1 MDIENAELALTRF
14 VADRC
19 GLTVNSTVFRGEL
32 PPGTTGAA
40 VRLTSGHAA
49 GEDLAE
55 FSATVSGAFD
65 EPAEARAFADALW
78 GGLPVCNTS
87 GFTRIAAAGELS
99 FFVSGGKYLV
109 DGKLAV
115 AFF

>member
-14 VADRC
+14 VAARC
-19 GLTVNSTVFRGEL
+19 GLTVNSTAFRGEL

-40 VRLTSGHAA
+40 VRLTTGHAA

-55 FSATVSGAFD
+55 FAAEVTAVFD
-65 EPAEARAFADALW
+65 DPAAAHDFAGALW

-99 FFVSGGKYLV
+99 FAAAGGRFTVAGGLS
-109 DGKLAV
+109 V
-115 AFF
+115 AFC

>member
-1 MDIENAELALTRF
+1 MTIENAEIALVRF
-14 VADRC
+14 VAERT
-19 GLTVNSTVFRGEL
+19 GSTVNSTVFRGEL

-40 VRLTSGHAA
+40 VCFTGGRPA
-49 GEDLAE
+49 GTDLAE
-55 FSATVSGAFD
+55 FSATVSGAFA

-99 FFVSGGKYLV
+99 FFVSGGKYHV